1 MKIPMPQSIRPKLE
15 QIRRYGFTLIE
26 LLVVIAIIAVLA
38 ALLLPALSRAKAI
51 ARRTSCLNNQKQ
63 LVTVW
68 LLYAGDN
75 GDRLALN
82 GSASTVVNG
91 RRLWVLGDT
100 HGFTPA
106 FIDTRYLIDPA
117 LAAFADQLK
126 SAAVYKCPS
135 DDGYVLSG
143 GKKIPKVRSY
153 AMNNYI
159 APNSGTY
166 TDPAINYRTFLKST
180 DLAAVGPSSIF
191 LFQDVLPENL
201 CSPAF
206 IVNMTADVPFHFP
219 SSRHLNVGPVAFTD
233 GHVEMHRWVD
243 PRTRPPVPAGG
254 LLAHWNPSPN
264 NPDFVWIRERTT
276 VKK

>member
-1 MKIPMPQSIRPKLE
+1 MKICLPLRFHPKLAKFWP
-15 QIRRYGFTLIE
+15 GAFTLIE
-26 LLVVIAIIAVLA
+26 LLVVIAIIAILA
-38 ALLLPALSRAKAI
+38 AMLLPVLSRAKAV

-63 LVTVW
+63 ITTVW

-75 GDRLALN
+75 ADRLVPN

-91 RRLWVLGDT
+91 QRLWVLGDT
-100 HGFTPA
+100 HGFLPA
-106 FIDTRYLIDPA
+106 FIDPRYLIDPA
-117 LAAFADQLK
+117 LAAFADHLK

-135 DDGYVLSG
+135 DDSYELSG
-143 GKKIPKVRSY
+143 GKKLPKVRSY

-159 APNSGTY
+159 APNFGTY
-166 TDPAINYRTFLKST
+166 TTPNSTYRTFQKTT
-180 DLAAVGPSSIF
+180 DLATTGPSSIF
-191 LFQDVLPENL
+191 LFQDVMPENL

-206 IVNMTADVPFHFP
+206 IVNMTADVPFHYP

-243 PRTRPPVPAGG
+243 KRTRPFVAPGTI
-254 LLAHWNPSPN
+254 LAHWEASPN
-264 NPDFVWIRERTT
+264 NPDFVWIRSRTT